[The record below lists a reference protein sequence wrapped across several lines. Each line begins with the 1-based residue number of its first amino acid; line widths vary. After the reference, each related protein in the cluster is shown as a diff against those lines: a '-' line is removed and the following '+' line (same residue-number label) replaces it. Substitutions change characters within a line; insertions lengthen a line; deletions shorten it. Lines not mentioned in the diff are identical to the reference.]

1 MGWFLVFLLCFVL
14 HASLNVFLL
23 SSRLFSSC
31 FMYRVTKKL
40 HHWNESLEYIWTAVV
55 CFLFHRLCSVLF
67 FCSLCVCSVL
77 RVSFWDYWVC
87 VCVWYCESKQ
97 RWMRSSTNLWHGPTP
112 AWSSVTPAHLKKK
125 MVPAFI
131 TNTTGR
137 RTPTP
142 IMSLTADSPTTA
154 TKSAGNPWSS
164 PRKVGP
170 FVCVCQDC
178 VPFRIECFFFLANC
192 KNKQNKIKTNNFLKF
207 KEFICHMYVI

>member
-1 MGWFLVFLLCFVL
+1 MNVRLTWGWFWKVFLFCFVL
-14 HASLNVFLL
+14 HATLNVFLL

-67 FCSLCVCSVL
+67 LFFVCVCVVCFEWVFL
-77 RVSFWDYWVC
+77 DYW

-97 RWMRSSTNLWHGPTP
+97 RWTRSCTNLWHGPTP
-112 AWSSVTPAHLKKK
+112 AWSSVTPAHLKKR

-131 TNTTGR
+131 TNTTER
-137 RTPTP
+137 RTPAP

-154 TKSAGNPWSS
+154 TKSAGNTWSS
-164 PRKVGP
+164 LRKVGP
-170 FVCVCQDC
+170 SVC
-178 VPFRIECFFFLANC
+178 VPFRIECFFKVN
-192 KNKQNKIKTNNFLKF
+192 LKSLEKKSF
-207 KEFICHMYVI
+207 FEM